1 MSGRGGKLSKP
12 KTQNKVRNPF
22 ILKKK
27 MKEILDILM
36 SDIWTLSETEEE
48 KKKKKRNQRKQEINN
63 RLDRVRIV
71 RDFQNS
77 NLIQFKISL
86 QNSNTWKIPL
96 AIAIKFIPSKNVEE
110 KCIIHLNNSNK
121 KLMQMKLLMTPL
133 SCFVQDIK

>member
-1 MSGRGGKLSKP
+1 MIFGH
-12 KTQNKVRNPF
+12 F
-22 ILKKK
+22 LKQ
-27 MKEILDILM
+27 
-36 SDIWTLSETEEE
+36 
-48 KKKKKRNQRKQEINN
+48 KKKKKKERNQIKQEINN
-63 RLDRVRIV
+63 RLNRVRIV

>member
-48 KKKKKRNQRKQEINN
+48 KKRKKEI
-63 RLDRVRIV
+63 RG
-71 RDFQNS
+71 
-77 NLIQFKISL
+77 
-86 QNSNTWKIPL
+86 
-96 AIAIKFIPSKNVEE
+96 
-110 KCIIHLNNSNK
+110 NK
-121 KLMQMKLLMTPL
+121 KLTI
-133 SCFVQDIK
+133 D

>member
-48 KKKKKRNQRKQEINN
+48 KKKEKKKSEETRN
-63 RLDRVRIV
+63 
-71 RDFQNS
+71 
-77 NLIQFKISL
+77 
-86 QNSNTWKIPL
+86 
-96 AIAIKFIPSKNVEE
+96 
-110 KCIIHLNNSNK
+110 
-121 KLMQMKLLMTPL
+121 
-133 SCFVQDIK
+133 